1 MAERDFFFFHAIQV
15 QEVFYCKVE
24 PSQTQCHNAQ
34 LHELQHGCGTV
45 YLLLLTVEP
54 LSVLSVRNE
63 SQS

>member
-1 MAERDFFFFHAIQV
+1 M